1 MEATT
6 EAQADVA
13 SPVPRRDD
21 DGPGERRR
29 VDAGLESG
37 RAPADLDRDIHAAPV
52 GQFENGV
59 DEVDVHAK
67 CVVRARGGGCGPT
80 SLVQIR
86 GHDRASLRP
95 SEGAS

>member
-29 VDAGLESG
+29 VEAGLESG
-37 RAPADLDRDIHAAPV
+37 RAPADLDRHVHAPPV
-52 GQFENGV
+52 GQFEHGI

-67 CVVRARGGGCGPT
+67 CVVRASGGRRGAT

-86 GHDRASLRP
+86 GHDEGSLRP